1 LNYFLWRYLYP
12 EIRVAS
18 FGVSTLVKSGCFFN
32 LFLRDYL
39 VLMSFNIRSFFLSG
53 YPRLMTGLQVW
64 QVNRVDSVLLFFFI
78 DFFFSFLSFNIVFD
92 WELDFTIYFDLIF
105 MRLSRSYDPKI
116 VLNELTHIDLAYFLC
131 HFFN

>member
-1 LNYFLWRYLYP
+1 
-12 EIRVAS
+12 
-18 FGVSTLVKSGCFFN
+18 
-32 LFLRDYL
+32 
-39 VLMSFNIRSFFLSG
+39 
-53 YPRLMTGLQVW
+53 MTGLRVW